1 MVLPPFA
8 LARNALGSKTD
19 LRSRFIAELL
29 GQRAL
34 KKRGKMCRPTARS
47 AADRSVLRP
56 FLQKSRIIAD
66 RSGFGPLGRHS
77 PELAQSLLNRP
88 ALTSPPSAAT
98 CRALAYPWSG
108 PAFFSKQPSFVGL
121 GNHIRWVA

>member
-34 KKRGKMCRPTARS
+34 KKRGKMCGPTARG

-66 RSGFGPLGRHS
+66 RCGFGPLGRHS
-77 PELAQSLLNRP
+77 PELAD
-88 ALTSPPSAAT
+88 
-98 CRALAYPWSG
+98 PWSG
-108 PAFFSKQPSFVGL
+108 PSFFSKQPSFVGL